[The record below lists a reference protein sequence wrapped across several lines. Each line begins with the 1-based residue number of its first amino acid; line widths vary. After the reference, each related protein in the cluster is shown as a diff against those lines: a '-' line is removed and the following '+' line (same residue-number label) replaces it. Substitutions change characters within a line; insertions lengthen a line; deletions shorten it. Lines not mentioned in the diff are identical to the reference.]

1 MGVKILERMKED
13 KWLEDDMKVKDK
25 GREKIYKIGINME
38 DLKIRKSKIWS
49 GWIEWRKRK
58 KKMDGCMG
66 KEILDRMIILYWE
79 RRLKD

>member
-13 KWLEDDMKVKDK
+13 KWLEDDMKEKDK

-58 KKMDGCMG
+58 KKMDGSMG